1 MHLHLL
7 VICANLDFS
16 DEKLSSKSNK
26 SSAGP
31 GSSRKVGGNTCS
43 KQTQHS
49 SSKDYFDK
57 KNNNKQQNWIES
69 LQRRATKFILNTH
82 WQEDIS
88 HHDRLSRLNLLPLT
102 YLHEV
107 KVTERSNF
115 FISSVAQTSTPYPQM
130 IMLSLKALV
139 SLATALIPKS
149 RTELFQF
156 SHFNSIQTRIIW
168 ILCLNP
174 LALLLLLRYSA
185 AFPTNY
191 DVNNFNTWKS
201 IYWKSWSL
209 ALLFVPH
216 HRYAFLYFFSN
227 ADYEYSP

>member
-1 MHLHLL
+1 MKSFHPNQTNQ
-7 VICANLDFS
+7 ALDRVAH
-16 DEKLSSKSNK
+16 EKLEEIPAVNRRSIVQV
-26 SSAGP
+26 
-31 GSSRKVGGNTCS
+31 RITL
-43 KQTQHS
+43 T
-49 SSKDYFDK
+49 K

-107 KVTERSNF
+107 KVTGRSNF
-115 FISSVAQTSTPYPQM
+115 FISSIAQTSTPYPQM

-139 SLATALIPKS
+139 SLATVLIPKS
-149 RTELFQF
+149 RTKLFQF

-174 LALLLLLRYSA
+174 LALLLLLGYSA
-185 AFPTNY
+185 AFRTNY

-216 HRYAFLYFFSN
+216 HRHAFLYFFSN
-227 ADYEYSP
+227 ADYE